1 MSTIDSF
8 LEARAA
14 WKAAG
19 CPADHPYLTDAPS
32 VGAPD
37 SRPAVPLSGLVPEWA
52 VEATRTPEVRA
63 MLDAARD
70 RRFG

>member
-1 MSTIDSF
+1 MSDIDQF
-8 LEARAA
+8 LADRAA

-19 CPADHPYLTDAPS
+19 RPADHPYLANAS
-32 VGAPD
+32 V
-37 SRPAVPLSGLVPEWA
+37 RPQSPADCLTALVPEWA
-52 VEATRTPEVRA
+52 VAATRTPEVRE

>member
-1 MSTIDSF
+1 MSTIESF
-8 LEARAA
+8 LATREA
-14 WKAAG
+14 WIAAG
-19 CPADHPYLTDAPS
+19 RPADHPYLTDAPS